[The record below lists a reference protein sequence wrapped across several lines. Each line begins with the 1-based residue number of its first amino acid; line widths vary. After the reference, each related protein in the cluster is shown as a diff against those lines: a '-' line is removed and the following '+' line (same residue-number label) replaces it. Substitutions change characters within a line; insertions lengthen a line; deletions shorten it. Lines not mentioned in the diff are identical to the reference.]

1 MKQPCNDIR
10 RRNLLLIYIW
20 KIENQ
25 VKKKAKAL
33 ESLDS
38 VTILFFGSSLPGQI
52 RKEEKNPDMT
62 TSQHVSYRGGG
73 SYLTRLRAIKSL
85 LVYFLKCRDWRSYI
99 SRPLGTASSGQ
110 GSTKGSLWATRLIL
124 LLNAFEWIYC
134 SHSLRKEVIKRPSV
148 IANNISCRAMGGQ
161 AVISPLGS

>member
-1 MKQPCNDIR
+1 MKQLCYDIR
-10 RRNLLLIYIW
+10 RRKLLLIYVW

-25 VKKKAKAL
+25 VKKAKAL

-38 VTILFFGSSLPGQI
+38 VTILFFGSSVPGQI
-52 RKEEKNPDMT
+52 RKEEKNLDMT

-99 SRPLGTASSGQ
+99 SRPLGTAS
-110 GSTKGSLWATRLIL
+110 KFRPRF
-124 LLNAFEWIYC
+124 NE
-134 SHSLRKEVIKRPSV
+134 RK
-148 IANNISCRAMGGQ
+148 
-161 AVISPLGS
+161 PLSYEINFAA